1 VYGWGWVLV
10 RGKASLPREPSQL
23 KSLWLLLDTMQTNGA
38 LRNVRLT
45 AQNNATDLLNTIC
58 ITLERKEIVEPVGLF
73 NGAFSSAYVMEHRM
87 VQ

>member
-1 VYGWGWVLV
+1 
-10 RGKASLPREPSQL
+10 
-23 KSLWLLLDTMQTNGA
+23 MQTNGA